1 MAKFPMGQIVAT
13 PGAIEVMEDGEIT
26 RLLQRHESGDWGE
39 VSKDDW
45 QSNDFSLRDRTRLL
59 SAYTTQSG
67 TRVWV
72 ITEADRS
79 ATTCLLPE
87 EY

>member
-1 MAKFPMGQIVAT
+1 MAKFPMGQMVAT
-13 PGAIEVMEDGEIT
+13 PGAIGVLEDGEIT
-26 RLLQRHESGDWGE
+26 RLLQRHQSGDWGE

-45 QSNDFSLRDRTRLL
+45 QANDFSLREGTRLL

-67 TRVWV
+67 TKVWA
-72 ITEADRS
+72 ITDADRS
-79 ATTCLLPE
+79 ATTLLLPE